1 MYTDTISI
9 DGYGIRLDQ
18 LNLDNDIQSPLI
30 KIALN
35 RILNDN
41 INDDF
46 IGIIDDISGNH
57 YEEND
62 HIDINAGVLTG
73 DRYYIYIPS
82 AMPYEKSPEISKP
95 RLKQM
100 LQTALHD
107 ALLVALKADVD
118 DDGYT
123 YKPADQTDFEKQF
136 QTEFPLDCAIYEDV
150 HDGSAIEA

>member
-18 LNLDNDIQSPLI
+18 LNLDNDTQSPLI

-35 RILNDN
+35 RILNDD

-62 HIDINAGVLTG
+62 RIDINAGVLTWWPLLYLYSI
-73 DRYYIYIPS
+73 RY
-82 AMPYEKSPEISKP
+82 A
-95 RLKQM
+95 
-100 LQTALHD
+100 LQKVTWNIQAP
-107 ALLVALKADVD
+107 LKANAANGTARCFTSCLKDRRRWWRLYV
-118 DDGYT
+118 
-123 YKPADQTDFEKQF
+123 
-136 QTEFPLDCAIYEDV
+136 
-150 HDGSAIEA
+150 